1 MEKTMT
7 VKPYDHDVID
17 ELTTILLWKDMKDR
31 GDGLMDIPAATL
43 QLGINILESAKYYV
57 SDLTEDLNKRA
68 SIRETMG
75 KAISIM
81 EHLRD
86 VQKTREHKR
95 KVEENRKKVE

>member
-1 MEKTMT
+1 MEKTLT

-31 GDGLMDIPAATL
+31 GDGYMDIPAATL

-68 SIRETMG
+68 SIRESMG

-86 VQKTREHKR
+86 VQKIRERKR
-95 KVEENRKKVE
+95 EGK